1 MQRIYLDHNATTP
14 SLPSVVDAMLPYLR
28 GAFANPSSA
37 HSGGHE
43 ARAAVEQARAHVA
56 TLVGSRPESVL
67 FASSATE
74 AINTAFAS
82 VCNRQPF
89 TKGRIVVTAVEHA
102 AVLECAELAGSHG
115 HDVVRVR
122 VDSSGQLDLDQLQ
135 NALTDD
141 TLLVSAMWANN
152 ETGVIFP
159 IAEVVRLC
167 ANRGVPIHV
176 DAVQAAGKFPISLLD
191 LDVDYVSISG
201 HKIYGPKGAAALIA
215 AEPATVRPL
224 IVGGNQE
231 SGRRA
236 GTENVPAIVG
246 FGEAARLARIELD
259 RRSIRS
265 AHLRDRLENAILEQV
280 SGSYCNGAGQ
290 PRLANTANIGFDGID
305 ADSDEIREGR
315 EETTNHIN
323 AIEQLLED
331 VLAAQQKR
339 QADAQR
345 VQLVVKEREA
355 LIRSGPESRAPVIAR
370 ARPYQ
375 AVWLIEDDGKWIRV
389 EYDDPERQ
397 RITGWALKMRFA
409 IQPSSR

>member
-14 SLPSVVDAMLPYLR
+14 SLPTVVDAMLPYLR

-265 AHLRDRLENAILEQV
+265 AHLRDRLENAILGQV
-280 SGSYCNGAGQ
+280 NGSYCNGAGQ

-305 ADSDEIREGR
+305 ADSVVTVLDAAGICASTGSACHADSLSPSHVLMAMTGSYRMASEAVRFSVSHLNTEDEIDRAVIAVVR
-315 EETTNHIN
+315 
-323 AIEQLLED
+323 AVSSLK
-331 VLAAQQKR
+331 LAA
-339 QADAQR
+339 
-345 VQLVVKEREA
+345 VP
-355 LIRSGPESRAPVIAR
+355 G
-370 ARPYQ
+370 
-375 AVWLIEDDGKWIRV
+375 
-389 EYDDPERQ
+389 
-397 RITGWALKMRFA
+397 
-409 IQPSSR
+409 